1 VKTNLLR
8 VPAETIETHGAVS
21 EETAI
26 AMSTGLIRLLDTDYA
41 IATTGVAGPGG
52 GTPDIPVGT
61 AWLAVATKERV
72 VTRMVKF
79 SSNRVT
85 NIERFASNA
94 LNLLR
99 LEIEKESG

>member
-1 VKTNLLR
+1 
-8 VPAETIETHGAVS
+8 
-21 EETAI
+21 
-26 AMSTGLIRLLDTDYA
+26 MSTGLIRLLNTDYT

-52 GTPDIPVGT
+52 GSPTTPVGT
-61 AWLAVATKERV
+61 AWLAVATKDRV

-79 SSNRVT
+79 SADRMT

-99 LEIEKESG
+99 LEIEKDECVVCSV